1 MTKML
6 KNLILLLSG
15 STLLSPIVDPPEDG
29 GGFRANDGFGRR
41 QTKFAA
47 VEGRKYTSPVG

>member
-47 VEGRKYTSPVG
+47 VEGLKYTSPVG